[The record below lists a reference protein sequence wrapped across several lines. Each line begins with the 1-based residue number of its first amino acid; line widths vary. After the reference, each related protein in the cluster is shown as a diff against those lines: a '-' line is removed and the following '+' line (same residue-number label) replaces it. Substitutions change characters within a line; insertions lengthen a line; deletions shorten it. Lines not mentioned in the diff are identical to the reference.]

1 MCNGHSPTDIS
12 IRSGVTVMQRPWPLA
27 KANGFILKMGYE
39 RFYRLHTKREMT
51 TEFVTGNPK
60 QGKTQNA
67 KPTVLIL
74 KPTAKGPPAIYVVG
88 RAFLARKQEPRHFGN
103 AVWCGNLDVYFPAP

>member
-1 MCNGHSPTDIS
+1 
-12 IRSGVTVMQRPWPLA
+12 MQRPWPLA

-67 KPTVLIL
+67 KPTVLMFWCGDIQL
-74 KPTAKGPPAIYVVG
+74 VLSQFASSDPTALPD
-88 RAFLARKQEPRHFGN
+88 RS
-103 AVWCGNLDVYFPAP
+103 